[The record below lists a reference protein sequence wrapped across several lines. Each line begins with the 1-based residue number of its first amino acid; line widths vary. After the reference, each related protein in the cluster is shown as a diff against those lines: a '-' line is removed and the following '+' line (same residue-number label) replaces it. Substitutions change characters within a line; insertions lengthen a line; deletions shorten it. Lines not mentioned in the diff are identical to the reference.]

1 MPPREHPLDFVEHP
15 RPDSSRFAFALD
27 DGLDISFEVSPAE
40 LPTAVRP
47 PGIGAVSVGHEDAE
61 PVTEQLLGGLGVA
74 PRVDHEDDDMR
85 GDDRPQPGSGSASA
99 LAPPGLIGMLD
110 GLLFSIAPRVLHG
123 LGNGRT
129 RRLLTPDDRADRH
142 LKSEEIAR
150 QFGHLAL
157 GEPINTHQHGD
168 DRIHRRSERASGD
181 AFWQLAHR
189 PVVAQPAVER
199 VLLVLRDDRLDG
211 RQFEH
216 LMSMRFGVSTVKEP
230 GTFIA
235 LLRDTGNDFVDLF
248 RRHQDTLVPLVP
260 WLSPWLASLR
270 RLLRSRLHPGTIAGG
285 RLR

>member
-15 RPDSSRFAFALD
+15 LPDSSRFAFALD

-47 PGIGAVSVGHEDAE
+47 PGIGAVSVGHED
-61 PVTEQLLGGLGVA
+61 
-74 PRVDHEDDDMR
+74 
-85 GDDRPQPGSGSASA
+85 
-99 LAPPGLIGMLD
+99 
-110 GLLFSIAPRVLHG
+110 
-123 LGNGRT
+123 
-129 RRLLTPDDRADRH
+129 
-142 LKSEEIAR
+142 
-150 QFGHLAL
+150 
-157 GEPINTHQHGD
+157 
-168 DRIHRRSERASGD
+168 
-181 AFWQLAHR
+181 AHR

-260 WLSPWLASLR
+260 WLSPWLASRR